1 MRKRCGFVS
10 NSSSCSF
17 VVCSKVSAYTE
28 EERKRIFREVMDE
41 IEEYLEFISPD
52 SERYKKF
59 LQLRGKIE
67 ETYNSGGYA
76 GFINVPYDVLE
87 SNFLEKLKAGC
98 GLEFF
103 DIENLE
109 LAEI

>member
-1 MRKRCGFVS
+1 
-10 NSSSCSF
+10 
-17 VVCSKVSAYTE
+17 
-28 EERKRIFREVMDE
+28 MDE

-59 LQLRGKIE
+59 LQLKRKIE
-67 ETYNSGGYA
+67 ETCNSGGYA
-76 GFINVPYDVLE
+76 GFLNIPYDVLE

-103 DIENLE
+103 GIENLE